1 MLRIARVGV
10 ESFLVKLS
18 ERGREGGGEMNKF
31 FDELLR
37 DKKKNCIAKQHY
49 INIGGFATQMEAYRL
64 AKKFVNVWEYLKS
77 IFLLMKDIWKSLNQS
92 AKSIWIKC
100 KKQRVSTCQKKPR
113 ELYKLYDEIIWLYSQ
128 IH

>member
-1 MLRIARVGV
+1 MLRIARVDV

-64 AKKFVNVWEYLKS
+64 AEKICECLGVSEEHISINERYLEVS
-77 IFLLMKDIWKSLNQS
+77 QS
-92 AKSIWIKC
+92 ECEKRLDKAQAAKSKHLPEE
-100 KKQRVSTCQKKPR
+100 TT
-113 ELYKLYDEIIWLYSQ
+113 
-128 IH
+128 